1 MAKIN
6 TNALNDLAASL
17 EEFPTNVKEEI
28 KDETLDY
35 VSEKIGAKYEE
46 IVNASSRVSNELI
59 ELASSA
65 EEIENSIASSAND
78 LESVDGI
85 PEISSSSVMPEK
97 SVMVMAV
104 EYEGD
109 GNHSYYGDG
118 EIDKFF
124 MESGTEYGNNQGGLA
139 NEIKDSEYIIRR
151 IKLLNPEYEFDEE
164 TLQKLLIKDLLK
176 QNTIR
181 QMDGEAGLTVNQI
194 ESMTK
199 AIVDRDLQTLSS
211 GANIY
216 YSSDS
221 RASQQSDFPI
231 TDLEL
236 DSNLFFRYFK
246 ETNDCDTDD
255 EALNQLWS
263 ILECTYFKEVEDDTE
278 GKRLCD
284 LLIDK
289 GMDEYDA
296 RQYLELIN
304 STGVC
309 TYSTKVNQIFATFKD
324 DSEGFEEYFGFPMYV
339 DTSDGRQLNS
349 NELMLDLYT
358 YVNSNYVNDK
368 DENTQSLL
376 KIDDAGN
383 LRLNKLDDNGNLD
396 TEYQLFLHN
405 DNGLSIFNGYL
416 QTKGLKL
423 TIEKDYGKR
432 TATGS
437 FADYVRK
444 ELEQGYLIDLN
455 ISSQDRILESI
466 TDAAYSDDFMKILEA
481 NPSKSGY
488 TYNIVDMDTGE
499 VLADTSAWNYSAH
512 SMLITGVNE
521 EGVIV
526 ATWGKR
532 ALIKDEDFQGN
543 IFRYTATRIERI
555 DE

>member
-65 EEIENSIASSAND
+65 EEIENSIASSVND

-85 PEISSSSVMPEK
+85 PEMSSSSVMPEQ

-124 MESGTEYGNNQGGLA
+124 MEYGTEYGNNQGGLA

-246 ETNDCDTDD
+246 ETNDYDTDD
-255 EALNQLWS
+255 EARNQLWS
-263 ILECTYFKEVEDDTE
+263 ILECAKFKEVEDDTE

-289 GMDEYDA
+289 GMSNCEA
-296 RQYLELIN
+296 RQYLESID

-324 DSEGFEEYFGFPMYV
+324 DSEGFEECFGFPMYV

-358 YVNSNYVNDK
+358 WVNLNYSYED
-368 DENTQSLL
+368 TQPLL
-376 KIDDAGN
+376 KIDDDGD
-383 LRLNKLDDNGNLD
+383 LSLNDNYD
-396 TEYQLFLHN
+396 TKNQVYLHN
-405 DNGLSIFNGYL
+405 DYGLSIFNEYL

-423 TIEKDYGKR
+423 TIENNYRKS
-432 TATGS
+432 TITGS
-437 FADYVRK
+437 FANFVKK
-444 ELEQGYLIDLN
+444 EMKQGYLIDLM
-455 ISSQDRILESI
+455 IDSQDSVLESI
-466 TDAAYSDDFMKILEA
+466 TDAIYSDDFMKTLET
-481 NPSKSGY
+481 NPSKSRY
-488 TYNIVDMDTGE
+488 TYKLVDMDTGE
-499 VLADTSAWNYSAH
+499 VIADTSTNISSH
-512 SMLITGVNE
+512 SMLITGAND
-521 EGVIV
+521 EGAIV

-543 IFRYTATRIERI
+543 VFRYTATRIERI